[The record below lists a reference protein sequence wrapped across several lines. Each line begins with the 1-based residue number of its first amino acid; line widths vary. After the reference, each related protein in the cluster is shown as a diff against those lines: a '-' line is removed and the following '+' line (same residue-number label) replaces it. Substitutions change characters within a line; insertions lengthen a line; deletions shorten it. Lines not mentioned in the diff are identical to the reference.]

1 MIGVGPWGRNY
12 VRTVHAARHVTLTA
26 VVSRNPAT
34 AELVGPTCQVYSAWR
49 DLLETETVDGVIV
62 ATPPSLHATIAD
74 AALRRGYALLV
85 EKPIALATDD
95 ADRLMKLAAANA
107 AIVHVDHTDLRNPAF
122 TAMRRHI
129 IARSDIRQLRGAWS
143 NQGPVRPDIRGLWDY
158 GAHAIAVCLDLM
170 GTQPDDIAATWV
182 TNSNAGELADIRLS
196 WGEITAALEVGN
208 AGITRNRWLEIDTRA
223 HRLRYDDISD
233 RKARVDGREIAYEES
248 RPLTIAVERFAAAI
262 QRGLPDMTDLEL
274 GCATVGTLAAVQ
286 DSLEASA

>member
-1 MIGVGPWGRNY
+1 M
-12 VRTVHAARHVTLTA
+12 
-26 VVSRNPAT
+26 
-34 AELVGPTCQVYSAWR
+34 
-49 DLLETETVDGVIV
+49 
-62 ATPPSLHATIAD
+62 
-74 AALRRGYALLV
+74 
-85 EKPIALATDD
+85 
-95 ADRLMKLAAANA
+95 
-107 AIVHVDHTDLRNPAF
+107 
-122 TAMRRHI
+122 
-129 IARSDIRQLRGAWS
+129 
-143 NQGPVRPDIRGLWDY
+143 WDY